1 MPISYEKCEHPDCM
15 EFIKLIDD
23 ELGACADCFTSFYD
37 VLFLMGDRLV
47 VTRRED
53 CPKPQ

>member
-23 ELGACADCFTSFYD
+23 ELGACADCFTAYFD

-47 VTRRED
+47 VTKSED
-53 CPKPQ
+53 QSKPQ